1 MLEAEGSGVSYE
13 AEIRPW
19 LLPLD
24 QLVSVTRLDGDVL
37 VQRAALL
44 FE

>member
-1 MLEAEGSGVSYE
+1 MLDAADPGGIYE
-13 AEIRPW
+13 AEVRPW

-24 QLVSVTRLDGDVL
+24 RMVSVTRLEGGVM

-44 FE
+44 VD